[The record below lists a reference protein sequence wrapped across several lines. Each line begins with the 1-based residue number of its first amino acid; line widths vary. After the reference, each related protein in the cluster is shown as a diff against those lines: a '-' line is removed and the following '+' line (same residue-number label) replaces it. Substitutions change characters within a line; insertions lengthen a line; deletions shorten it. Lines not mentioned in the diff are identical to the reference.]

1 MNADPLN
8 PNVRAR
14 ICTHMNHDHQEALI
28 ELAKH
33 YGNVK
38 TATNVK
44 MLDITSSAIKLKID
58 KNMIEIGFEHELVDS
73 ADAHRSIVKMLKS
86 IPTVTKSDPED

>member
-14 ICTHMNHDHQEALI
+14 ICTHMNNDHQEALI

-38 TATNVK
+38 TATKAK
-44 MLDITSSAIKLKID
+44 MLDINTSAMKLKVD
-58 KNMIEIGFEHELVDS
+58 ENMIEIGFEHELIDS

-86 IPTVTKSDPED
+86 IPSLSKLEQKD